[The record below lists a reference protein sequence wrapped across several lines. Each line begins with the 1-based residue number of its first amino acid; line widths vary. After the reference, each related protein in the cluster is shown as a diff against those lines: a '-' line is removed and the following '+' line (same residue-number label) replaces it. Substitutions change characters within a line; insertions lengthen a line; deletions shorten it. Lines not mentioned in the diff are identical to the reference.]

1 MGYVVAGYAITLGAL
16 AAYTVWLLRRS
27 RSLDRRSK

>member
-1 MGYVVAGYAITLGAL
+1 MGYVVAGYTITLVSL

-27 RSLDRRSK
+27 RRAAK